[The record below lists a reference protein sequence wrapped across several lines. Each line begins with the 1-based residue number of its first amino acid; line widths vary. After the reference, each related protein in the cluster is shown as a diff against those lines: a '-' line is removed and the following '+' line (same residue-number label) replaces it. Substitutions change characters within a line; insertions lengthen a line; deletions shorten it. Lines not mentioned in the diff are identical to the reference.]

1 VPGESCPRC
10 RTARVGALRFCRTCA
25 FDFDSV
31 RPSASAADHA
41 PSVAAIPQEQIPAI
55 AASRSR
61 DSSRLWLIPAAVGA
75 AVLVLVVVA
84 GAIFVSGIGKHDIKG
99 SYLLVA
105 SDPSVGGIETTDT
118 GCHLSGRAERFVL
131 SVADGSGHTMS
142 STTLAE
148 GSPKAN
154 ACEWRFTLTGVSET
168 SAYVFNLDGRAIG
181 TTTLDHLRATNWAT
195 VVTEDAAPPPADLN
209 F

>member
-1 VPGESCPRC
+1 MPGESCPRC
-10 RTARVGALRFCRTCA
+10 LTTRIGALRFCRTCA

-31 RPSASAADHA
+31 RPSPSAADDA
-41 PSVAAIPQEQIPAI
+41 RSVVGVPQEQVPAI
-55 AASRSR
+55 AASRSQH
-61 DSSRLWLIPAAVGA
+61 SSRLWLIPAAVGA
-75 AVLVLVVVA
+75 GVLVLLVAA

-99 SYLLVA
+99 SYVLVA

-118 GCHLSGRAERFVL
+118 GCHPSGRAERFVL
-131 SVADGSGHTMS
+131 SVADGSGDTLS

-168 SAYVFNLDGRAIG
+168 AAYVFNLDGRAVG
-181 TTTLDHLRATNWAT
+181 TTTLENLRATNWST
-195 VVTEDAAPPPADLN
+195 VVTEDVAPPPADLN